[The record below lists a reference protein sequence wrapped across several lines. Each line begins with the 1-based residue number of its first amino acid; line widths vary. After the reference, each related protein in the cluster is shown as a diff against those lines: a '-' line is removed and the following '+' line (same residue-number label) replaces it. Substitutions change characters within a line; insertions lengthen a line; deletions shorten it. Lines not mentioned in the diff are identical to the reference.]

1 MRRALRLAKRGRT
14 SPNPMVGAV
23 VVRDGRIVGEGFHP
37 RAGDPHAETFALS
50 AASEA
55 ARGGTLY
62 VTLEPCCHYGR
73 TPPCTKA
80 IIQAGV
86 ARVVAAMVDPNPR
99 IQGKG
104 LKKLQDAGI
113 EISMGLLEDQAQR
126 LNEAYIKYIT
136 TGLPFVRLKMAMT
149 LDGKIA
155 TNTGESRWIT
165 GEAAGRYV
173 HRLRAKADAVVVGIG
188 TILKDNPRLTARSAS
203 GVQMRRQPDRVV
215 VDSMARTP
223 PDAAIF
229 DAPGK
234 VIIAATN
241 RAPNE
246 RIKRL
251 EQKGAR
257 ILLLNGTA
265 QRVDLTALARELAA
279 RGMMNVLVE
288 GGGELAAGFLEAKLV
303 DAVTFLTAPKIL
315 GGREAPTAV
324 AGIGVRSLEEAI
336 NLRDIRVRRFGE
348 DVCIEGYVERQGPPL
363 FRDTHQAVSES
374 CDSRCD

>member
-37 RAGDPHAETFALS
+37 RAGEPHAEVFALR
-50 AASEA
+50 AAGEA
-55 ARGGTLY
+55 AKEATLY

-73 TPPCTKA
+73 TPPCTKT

-113 EISMGLLEDQAQR
+113 EISIGLLEDQAQR

-136 TGLPFVRLKMAMT
+136 TGLPFVRLKMAVT

-165 GEAAGRYV
+165 GEVARRYV
-173 HRLRAKADAVVVGIG
+173 HKLRSRADAVVVGIG

-203 GVQMRRQPDRVV
+203 GVQMGHQPARVV

-229 DAPGK
+229 EAPGGL
-234 VIIAATN
+234 IIAATK
-241 RAPNE
+241 RAPDE
-246 RIKRL
+246 RLRRL
-251 EQKGAR
+251 EQMGAC
-257 ILLLNGTA
+257 ILLLNDVA
-265 QRVDLTALARELAA
+265 ERVDLTALASELAA
-279 RGMMNVLVE
+279 GGMINVLVE

-324 AGIGVRSLEEAI
+324 EGMGVRSLDEAI
-336 NLRDIRVRRFGE
+336 NLQNIRVRRFGE
-348 DVCIEGYVERQGPPL
+348 DVCIEGYVERQVPPL
-363 FRDTHQAVSES
+363 FRDTHVPKPA
-374 CDSRCD
+374 